1 MSLLFVSH
9 PAGQNSMTN
18 KHPEDLPPLPDGD
31 LARTGRH
38 LRFMKALFKIDDP
51 AIELALVVVVERLA
65 ASSRLSGDIAPV
77 SNLTARRRQ
86 ETQD

>member
-1 MSLLFVSH
+1 MK
-9 PAGQNSMTN
+9 N

-31 LARTGRH
+31 LARTSRH

-51 AIELALVVVVERLA
+51 AIELALVAVVERLA